1 MNSTKTKKNN
11 ENIHIIIKRSKIRTG
26 IEGEN
31 L

>member
-1 MNSTKTKKNN
+1 MNSTKAKKND
-11 ENIHIIIKRSKIRTG
+11 ENIHIIKRSKIRTG